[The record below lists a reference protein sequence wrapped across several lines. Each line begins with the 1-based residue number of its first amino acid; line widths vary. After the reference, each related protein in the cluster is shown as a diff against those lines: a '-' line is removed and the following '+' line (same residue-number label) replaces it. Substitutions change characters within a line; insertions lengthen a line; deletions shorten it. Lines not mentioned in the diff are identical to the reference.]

1 MTNPFDDLKILHWK
15 KRNSFLKILIMKK
28 ERMEYLDLEKTGP
41 KFEPSKTLKIA
52 ILITVIIVCSI
63 LFFVLFIDK

>member
-1 MTNPFDDLKILHWK
+1 
-15 KRNSFLKILIMKK
+15 MKK